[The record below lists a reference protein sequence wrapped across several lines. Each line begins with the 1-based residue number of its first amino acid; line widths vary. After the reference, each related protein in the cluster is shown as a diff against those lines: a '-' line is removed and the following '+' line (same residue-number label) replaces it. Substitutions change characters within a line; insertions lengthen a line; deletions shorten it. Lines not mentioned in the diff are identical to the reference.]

1 MPGDGLGLHLWTL
14 DADHLMA
21 YFKVP
26 IDPSRNTIGTW
37 LTPIQHIYSTNC
49 AYAASATLIKL
60 AILFQYLRL
69 FAETAPT
76 TTATQ
81 YRFARRL
88 IWGMIALCSTWG
100 LTFFFLAIFP
110 CNPVAKNWNPT
121 LEGTCIGWGTKEPHR
136 FFAMF
141 MGHSVSNT
149 LLDTLVLLLP
159 VPFLTTLRIAGKS
172 RAGLIA
178 LFTMGCL

>member
-1 MPGDGLGLHLWTL
+1 MASACICGRLMQTISGHTSRYRLIPSGKAFRSGLT
-14 DADHLMA
+14 
-21 YFKVP
+21 FV
-26 IDPSRNTIGTW
+26 
-37 LTPIQHIYSTNC
+37 QHIYSTNC
-49 AYAASATLIKL
+49 AYTASATLIKL

-76 TTATQ
+76 TTASQ

-100 LTFFFLAIFP
+100 LTFLLLAVFS
-110 CNPVAKNWNPT
+110 CNPIAKNWNPT
-121 LEGTCIGWGTKEPHR
+121 LEGRCIGWGTKEPHR

-141 MGHSVSNT
+141 MGHAVSNT
-149 LLDTLVLLLP
+149 FLDTLVLLLP